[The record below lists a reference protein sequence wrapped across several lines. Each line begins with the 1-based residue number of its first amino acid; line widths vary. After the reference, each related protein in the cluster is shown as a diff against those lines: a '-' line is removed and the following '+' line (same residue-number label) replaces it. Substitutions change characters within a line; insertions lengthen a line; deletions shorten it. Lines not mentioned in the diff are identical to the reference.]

1 MRKPVS
7 TNAISEIP
15 VGGVGE
21 LGECSTGLAVF
32 LAALF
37 FKEFVNA
44 VHRGTACAHTSAL
57 RQLYVYVSNKQVCAA
72 EMAVRYA
79 ALCACRKVHT

>member
-1 MRKPVS
+1 MLLNVEKCKTMRKPVS

-32 LAALF
+32 LATLF
-37 FKEFVNA
+37 FKEFVNVLFN

-57 RQLYVYVSNKQVCAA
+57 RL
-72 EMAVRYA
+72 
-79 ALCACRKVHT
+79 RK